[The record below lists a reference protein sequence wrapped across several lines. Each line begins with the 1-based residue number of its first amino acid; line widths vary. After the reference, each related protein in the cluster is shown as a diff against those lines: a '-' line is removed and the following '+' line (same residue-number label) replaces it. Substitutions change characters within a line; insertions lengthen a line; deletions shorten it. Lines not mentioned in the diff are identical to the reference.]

1 MEGVMDLQTI
11 LNNITKADEKF
22 YKKAQE
28 KTLQLI
34 MPTLAMGILHDI
46 SYRLCAISASL
57 EPKTDKRAVFVM
69 AADHGVVEEKIS
81 AFDSIVTCEM
91 IKAFIRGVATISVL
105 SRQNNCT
112 TIVVDVG
119 SKCNIEQK
127 DLIGNSKFIVKK
139 IKNGTNNMLK
149 EPAMS
154 KDQAIASIMAGFEI
168 AHNEINSNKLNLI
181 ATGDMGIGN
190 TTPASA
196 IGCVI
201 TKNPP
206 QAMTGKGTGITQQML
221 YHKISI
227 IEQAIEKHK
236 PNPDDPI
243 DILSKVGGIEIAAI
257 AGVIL
262 AASYSKVPVLVD
274 GLISTAAALIAYK
287 LNPLTLDY
295 MFIAHKSKEPGHAKM
310 IEYLGLA
317 PILQLDMRLGEGTGA
332 VLAMPIVEAASRIIT
347 EVATFDGANVSKS
360 RL

>member
-1 MEGVMDLQTI
+1 MNLDTI
-11 LNNITKADEKF
+11 LNSIEKSDEKF

-28 KTLQLI
+28 KTMQLI
-34 MPTLAMGILHDI
+34 MPPLAMGMLHDI
-46 SYRLCAISASL
+46 SYRLCAIRASL

-69 AADHGVVEEKIS
+69 AADHGVVEEKVS

-91 IKAFIRGVATISVL
+91 IKAFLSGVATISVL
-105 SRQNNCT
+105 SKQNNCKT
-112 TIVVDVG
+112 VVVDVG

-127 DLIGNSKFIVKK
+127 DLDSNCKFIVKK

-154 KDQAIASIMAGFEI
+154 KEEAILAIMTGFEI
-168 AHNEINSNKLNLI
+168 ASEEIKSNKLNLI

-196 IGCVI
+196 IGCII
-201 TKNPP
+201 TKNSA
-206 QAMTGKGTGITQQML
+206 QVMTGKGTGITQQIL
-221 YHKISI
+221 HHKISV

-236 PNPDDPI
+236 PDPDDPI

-257 AGVIL
+257 LGVIL
-262 AASYSKVPVLVD
+262 AASYNKIPVLVD

-287 LNPLTLDY
+287 LNPKTLDY
-295 MFIAHKSKEPGHAKM
+295 MFIAHKSQEPGHAKM

-347 EVATFDGANVSKS
+347 EVATFDEANVSKS
-360 RL
+360 LL